1 MTSMMPINNDL
12 LNLWK
17 SPLANGQTLAPIQY
31 PDAPA
36 NPIVFV
42 GINPSFSA
50 KGWAALAKYN
60 TSGLP
65 PPENVFLWP
74 QLHFNQ
80 QHAIAWEI
88 IALKH
93 YRYFNKFRGL
103 ARVVGKPWFHL
114 DLFATRVT
122 VQKSLLAQLQLK
134 LNPLSLNSFG
144 SAQLD
149 LFDKALEIVRPCAVI
164 VANSAAAQIY
174 IQRRNPKFDAN
185 FCCYVDAVGTAE
197 QRTEFPMFP
206 SGMWSG
212 GALDIYSIE
221 RIFCQVAKHFGRSQ
235 QFGKWRSAPMT
246 LELEENSINDL

>member
-1 MTSMMPINNDL
+1 MESGDHGLEHQAHACAARGVRDGQSAPESRQHRATRGGMRLPGTPPATANDR
-12 LNLWK
+12 
-17 SPLANGQTLAPIQY
+17 PARHGQ
-31 PDAPA
+31 
-36 NPIVFV
+36 
-42 GINPSFSA
+42 
-50 KGWAALAKYN
+50 K
-60 TSGLP
+60 
-65 PPENVFLWP
+65 
-74 QLHFNQ
+74 
-80 QHAIAWEI
+80 IAS
-88 IALKH
+88 
-93 YRYFNKFRGL
+93 RQ
-103 ARVVGKPWFHL
+103 VVGLVQAQARRTP
-114 DLFATRVT
+114 RVT